1 MSGAR
6 CPLCGTRKARRACP
20 ALGRDICAVCCG
32 TKRIVEISCP
42 PDCGWLRAS
51 EQHPPAVTQR
61 RQERDLAFIYGAL
74 GDLSERQARV
84 LLYLQALVKQCATAV
99 TAAAGGLAPLL
110 DRDVAEA
117 AASLASTFETSAKG
131 ILYEHRAA
139 SMPAQRL
146 ADDLKRGLEELARAE
161 RSIPDREV
169 ASALRTVEK
178 LARGAGAALGT
189 GDRSYLDLI
198 DRVMK
203 PARADE
209 PSQDANRV
217 ILP

>member
-20 ALGRDICAVCCG
+20 ALGRDICTVCCG
-32 TKRIVEISCP
+32 TKRLVEIACP
-42 PDCGWLRAS
+42 SDCGWLRAS
-51 EQHPPAVTQR
+51 EQHPPAVAQR

-84 LLYLQALVKQCATAV
+84 LLYLQALVKQCATAL

-139 SMPAQRL
+139 SVPAQRL
-146 ADDLKRGLEELARAE
+146 ADDVKRGLEELVRAE
-161 RSIPDREV
+161 RSISDRDV
-169 ASALRTVEK
+169 AVALRMLEK
-178 LARGAGAALGT
+178 LARGAGKALGA
-189 GDRSYLDLI
+189 GERSYLDLI

-203 PARADE
+203 PSEKEATTDSSARIIV
-209 PSQDANRV
+209 P
-217 ILP
+217 